1 MNKQTITMTDED
13 FRYWHYKLWD
23 WLAETGESDKSL
35 FDKFK
40 ELGDL
45 NDNGVELHFAVF
57 DAYDCDCFACGADTL
72 DRLEKG
78 IYCCSSCPI
87 DWGCDCID
95 CCDDESLFSKWDN
108 SRTIEDRKMYA
119 KLISQLPWRGKERDE

>member
-1 MNKQTITMTDED
+1 MSEEKITMTDED

-35 FDKFK
+35 FYKFK

-45 NDNGVELHFAVF
+45 DNNGVELHFAVF

-72 DRLEKG
+72 DRLKKG